1 MATDLPY
8 VARVSVEGDYDAENF
23 VNVMHFAKKDGLP
36 FDQTDLLN
44 LFTKL
49 TGTAAS
55 NLSLASLYESMATG
69 LTIRRLYAKTL
80 SNTLPIERE
89 ATTTIVGTTVGTN
102 APPML
107 ASLIRW
113 YTSIAS
119 RSFRGRTYLTGVRTS
134 MINAANA
141 DLFSDAHV
149 ALLASDA
156 ADWVTAWLADATFN
170 FIILSNKLR
179 AQDQPTPWD
188 TVESSAVESLI
199 CVQRRRRAAPA

>member
-1 MATDLPY
+1 MPTDLPQ
-8 VARVSVEGDYDAENF
+8 VARVSIEGDFDAEAF
-23 VNVMHFAKKDGLP
+23 VNVMHFIKKDGLP
-36 FDQTDLLN
+36 MDQTDLLS

-80 SNTLPIERE
+80 ATTLPIERE

-107 ASLIRW
+107 ATLIRW
-113 YTSIAS
+113 YTSVAT
-119 RSFRGRTYLTGVRTS
+119 RNFRGRNYLSGVRTV

-141 DLFSDAHV
+141 DLFSDVHV
-149 ALLASDA
+149 AAVAADASDWVA
-156 ADWVTAWLADATFN
+156 AWAADATFD
-170 FIILSNKLR
+170 FIVLSNTLR
-179 AQDQPTPWD
+179 DANVATPWA
-188 TVESSAVESLI
+188 VVASAAVEPLI
-199 CVQRRRRAAPA
+199 CVQRRRRAPGA